1 MPLSRRN
8 LPLNALRAFEV
19 AGRYCHLGRAAQELG
34 VTHGA
39 VSRQVRH
46 LEQVLGVE
54 LFDRSHN
61 RLALTAAGRR
71 LQGTVSDALNRM
83 TEGTL
88 YLDPEAVA
96 GTLVVAATPSI
107 STGWLLGMMR
117 DFGRKYP
124 EIELRLLNIEPW
136 QKELPAEVS
145 VAICF
150 GEPTAPQRLLRP
162 LFRERYFPVCS
173 PGLLADGDSI
183 SSPADLLRYPLVHDQ
198 HGRWQRWL
206 ALHSMD
212 VSNASHNLYLQ
223 DAFQVLSAVRE
234 GCGIGLADRIEV
246 GNDLRNGNLVTLSEH
261 TVEAS
266 QSHYLV
272 TDTAQ
277 RISVR
282 ARLFSEHVL
291 RELAAVGVDIPPL
304 ES

>member
-1 MPLSRRN
+1 MAVSRRN

-19 AGRYCHLGRAAQELG
+19 AGRHCHLGRAAEELG

-46 LEQVLGVE
+46 LEQALAVE

-61 RLALTAAGRR
+61 RLTLTAAGRR
-71 LQGTVSDALNRM
+71 LQATVGDALNRI

-88 YLDPEAVA
+88 YLDPESVA

-107 STGWLLGMMR
+107 STGWLLATIR
-117 DFGRKYP
+117 DFSRKYP
-124 EIELRLLNIEPW
+124 EIELRLVNIEPW
-136 QKELPAEVS
+136 QKELPADVS

-150 GEPTAPQRLLRP
+150 GEPDEPQRLLRE

-173 PGLLADGDSI
+173 PGLLAAGEPVNRAI
-183 SSPADLLRYPLVHDQ
+183 DLLAYPLIHDQ

-206 ALHSMD
+206 SRQSLD
-212 VSNASHNLYLQ
+212 ASLAPQNLYLQ
-223 DAFQVLSAVRE
+223 DSFQVLSAARE

-246 GNDLRNGNLVTLSEH
+246 ANDLRSGNLVALSEE

-272 TDTAQ
+272 TDQPQ
-277 RISVR
+277 RMTVR
-282 ARLFSEHVL
+282 ARLFADYIL
-291 RELAAVGVDIPPL
+291 RELEIGGMAV
-304 ES
+304 ER